1 MINFYINILKVSIC
15 NGIVFELF
23 IVKYWVVYFLLK
35 DVWNIFGLDEFVL
48 LMKVWNMDVVSGRF
62 FNILMELGRLV
73 KIGLLLIFII
83 IWKSLVCICKMD
95 ILFKEKLKL

>member
-48 LMKVWNMDVVSGRF
+48 LVKVWNMDEVSGRF

-83 IWKSLVCICKMD
+83 IWKNLVCICKMN
-95 ILFKEKLKL
+95 ILFKGKLKL